1 MTGNATTSFA
11 EVAEGVRAAIAAYT
25 QTLADGRTVDVV
37 TTLYP
42 DGVRDI
48 PALAPTKATTPFGQP
63 TA

>member
-1 MTGNATTSFA
+1 MTGVGTRSVAK
-11 EVAEGVRAAIAAYT
+11 VAEGVRATIAAYT
-25 QTLADGRTVDVV
+25 QTLDDGRTVDVV